1 MQLISWSV
9 HEHEIISKLFIYT
22 YFFFNIFI
30 WPIYFLWKEFNV
42 GKPEEIHFDFQTLIS
57 EINSSSH
64 GCILKTANGI
74 YGEKTYPFHKV
85 SANLL
90 F

>member
-1 MQLISWSV
+1 M
-9 HEHEIISKLFIYT
+9 
-22 YFFFNIFI
+22 
-30 WPIYFLWKEFNV
+30 

>member
-1 MQLISWSV
+1 MC
-9 HEHEIISKLFIYT
+9 
-22 YFFFNIFI
+22 FFFNIFI
-30 WPIYFLWKEFNV
+30 WPISFLWKEFNV
-42 GKPEEIHFDFQTLIS
+42 GKPEEIYSDFQTLIS

-64 GCILKTANGI
+64 ACILKTANRI
-74 YGEKTYPFHKV
+74 YGEKTFPFHKV